1 MSEANG
7 DNVWILGTYMTKFGR
22 HTDADLIDLAAEAA
36 QGAMK
41 DGGVTIQDM
50 DILGAGSL
58 FNAMAGVGQQ
68 LQKQIGQTG
77 IPVYNVANACAT
89 GATALRTVYLSIK
102 AGEADM
108 GLAVGVEQM
117 GKGGLLGAGG
127 MGSRSR
133 KVYEPSGRYGSVM
146 QVEGLLG
153 TGLMPGVFAQAGME
167 YAYENDGVGFEQFAK
182 VAEKNHAHS
191 TLNPLAHY
199 QKQFSLD
206 EVMTAEMMSY
216 PNTLLM
222 CCPNTDGSAA
232 VVLVS
237 EEKLKTLSKDQ
248 QRRAV
253 KIGASVLTTDPWT
266 ERAQIQPDVNTLT
279 RNAAKKAYE
288 TAGVDPQDLDLVEL
302 HDCFATAELIHY
314 DNLMLCEPGG
324 AGKFI
329 DERGPWRDGKIPVN
343 VSGGLIS
350 KGHPI
355 GATGIANIYEVATH
369 LRGEAM
375 DRQIDGAKVGLTHVI
390 GLGSACAVHILEKS
404 AV

>member
-1 MSEANG
+1 M
-7 DNVWILGTYMTKFGR
+7 
-22 HTDADLIDLAAEAA
+22 
-36 QGAMK
+36 
-41 DGGVTIQDM
+41 
-50 DILGAGSL
+50 
-58 FNAMAGVGQQ
+58 
-68 LQKQIGQTG
+68 
-77 IPVYNVANACAT
+77 
-89 GATALRTVYLSIK
+89 
-102 AGEADM
+102 
-108 GLAVGVEQM
+108 
-117 GKGGLLGAGG
+117 
-127 MGSRSR
+127 
-133 KVYEPSGRYGSVM
+133 
-146 QVEGLLG
+146 LG

-167 YAYENDGVGFEQFAK
+167 YAYEHGGVDFEQFAK

-206 EVMTAEMMSY
+206 EVMAAEMMSY

-222 CCPNTDGSAA
+222 CCPNTDGAAA

-237 EEKLKTLSKDQ
+237 RREVAHAVEGAAA
-248 QRRAV
+248 RAV
-253 KIGASVLTTDPWT
+253 KICASVLTTDPWT
-266 ERAQIQPDVNTLT
+266 EHAQVQPDVNTLT

-288 TAGVDPQDLDLVEL
+288 TSGVDPQDLDLVEL

-314 DNLMLCEPGG
+314 DNLMLCAPGE

-355 GATGIANIYEVATH
+355 GATGIANVFEVATH
-369 LRGEAM
+369 LRGEAG
-375 DRQIDGAKVGLTHVI
+375 DRQIEGAKVGLTHVI

-404 AV
+404 AA

>member
-1 MSEANG
+1 MSG
-7 DNVWILGTYMTKFGR
+7 QDVWILGTYMTKFGR
-22 HTDADLIDLAAEAA
+22 HNDVDLIDLAAEAA
-36 QGAMK
+36 MGALR
-41 DGGVTIQDM
+41 DGGVTIHDM
-50 DILGAGSL
+50 DVLGAGSL
-58 FNAMAGVGQQ
+58 FNAQAGVGQQ

-89 GATALRTVYLSIK
+89 GATALRTVYLSIR

-117 GKGGLLGAGG
+117 GKGGLLGAAGKG
-127 MGSRSR
+127 DRGRT
-133 KVYEPSGRYGSVM
+133 VYEPKGRYGSVM

-167 YAYENDGVGFEQFAK
+167 YAYEHDGVGFEQFAK

-199 QKQFSLD
+199 QKQFSL
-206 EVMTAEMMSY
+206 EEIMNAEMMAY

-222 CCPNTDGSAA
+222 CCPNTDGAAA
-232 VVLVS
+232 VVLVG
-237 EEKLKTLSKDQ
+237 EEKLRTLSADQ

-253 KIGASVLTTDPWT
+253 KISASVLTTDPWT
-266 ERAQIQPDVNTLT
+266 ERAQVQPDVNTLT
-279 RNAAKKAYE
+279 RNAAKQAYE

-329 DERGPWRDGKIPVN
+329 DERGPWRDGAIPVN

-355 GATGIANIYEVATH
+355 GATGIANIYEVSTH
-369 LRGEAM
+369 LRGEAG
-375 DRQIDGAKVGLTHVI
+375 DRQIEGAKVGLTHVI
-390 GLGSACAVHILEKS
+390 GLGSACAVHILEKG
-404 AV
+404 AA